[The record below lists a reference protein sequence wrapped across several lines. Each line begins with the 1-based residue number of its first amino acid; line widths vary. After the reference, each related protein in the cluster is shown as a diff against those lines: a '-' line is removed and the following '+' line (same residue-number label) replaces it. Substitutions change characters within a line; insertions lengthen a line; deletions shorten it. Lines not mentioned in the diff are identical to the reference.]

1 MFTHLLKLIF
11 NQWKSNLWIMAELF
25 ISFVCICFVFTGLI
39 RLFHDRFRDLG
50 FDINHVYEVS
60 IGLESKV
67 STSFDSDSDFH
78 SLDIYPHSLKILFHI
93 QCI

>member
-50 FDINHVYEVS
+50 FDIHHVYEVS
-60 IGLESKV
+60 L
-67 STSFDSDSDFH
+67 
-78 SLDIYPHSLKILFHI
+78 SLGFTFF
-93 QCI
+93 